1 MKLAAFRDLP
11 RVMAGLD
18 PAIHDVE
25 RAGRTSRGAGT
36 ESVEA
41 RLSRRWRDSPTAE
54 LRNRV
59 DGRVKPG
66 YDGFGPHCAAMTLRF
81 EVAR

>member
-1 MKLAAFRDLP
+1 MKLAASRGLL

-25 RAGRTSRGAGT
+25 RAGRTSQSAGT
-36 ESVEA
+36 KSIEVS
-41 RLSRRWRDSPTAE
+41 LSRRWLDSPTAE

-66 YDGFGPHCAAMTLRF
+66 HDGFGAHCEAMTLRL
-81 EVAR
+81 EVNP